1 MKKITLLVPLYN
13 EQEVL
18 PLFWQN
24 TQKVIKSIKD
34 FCFEYVFVN
43 DGSTDDTL
51 RLLKELAADNTNVKI
66 ITLAR
71 NFGKEAALTAGLTQ
85 AVKADATIVLDA
97 DLQDP
102 PELIIDFVEKFKQGY
117 DTIYA
122 CRQDRK
128 KDSFFKR
135 VSAAAFYRVY
145 NALAERPIPPDAGD
159 CRLISRRVAEAV
171 LALPERERFMKGLF
185 SWVGF
190 KTTSVPYVRPER
202 AAGKT
207 KWNYW
212 KLWNFALSGITASGS
227 LPLKLWTY
235 FGLALSVFAFTYAL
249 VVAGKKIFLGNPVSG
264 YSSLMVTILF
274 FSGVQLIS
282 LGVIGEYLSRIFVE
296 VKARPPYII
305 DEKINC
311 DD

>member
-24 TQKVIKSIKD
+24 TQKVIKSITD

>member
-1 MKKITLLVPLYN
+1 MKKIALLVPLYN

-18 PLFWQN
+18 PLFWQK
-24 TQKVIKSIKD
+24 TQQVIQSVED
-34 FCFEYVFVN
+34 FCFEYIFVN

-51 RLLKELAADNTNVKI
+51 RLLKDLADGNTPVKI
-66 ITLAR
+66 ISLAR
-71 NFGKEAALTAGLTQ
+71 NFGKEAALTAGLAQ
-85 AVKADATIVLDA
+85 AAKADATIVLDA

-122 CRQDRK
+122 CRKDRQ

-135 VSAAAFYRVY
+135 VSAGAFYRVY

-171 LALPERERFMKGLF
+171 LSLPERERFMKGLF

-190 KTTSVPYVRPER
+190 KTTSVAYVRPER

-235 FGLALSVFAFTYAL
+235 FGLALSVFAFIYAMI
-249 VVAGKKIFLGNPVSG
+249 VAGKKIFLGNPVSG

-282 LGVIGEYLSRIFVE
+282 LGVIGEYLGRIFVE
-296 VKARPPYII
+296 VKARPPYIV

>member
-1 MKKITLLVPLYN
+1 MKKIALLVPLYN

-18 PLFWQN
+18 PLFWQK
-24 TQKVIKSIKD
+24 TQQVIQSVED
-34 FCFEYVFVN
+34 FCFEYIFVN

-51 RLLKELAADNTNVKI
+51 RLLKDLADGNTPVKI
-66 ITLAR
+66 ISLAR
-71 NFGKEAALTAGLTQ
+71 NFGKEAALTAGLAQ
-85 AVKADATIVLDA
+85 AAKADATIVLDA

-122 CRQDRK
+122 CRKDRQ

-135 VSAAAFYRVY
+135 VSAGAFYRVY

-171 LALPERERFMKGLF
+171 LSLPERERFMKGLF

-190 KTTSVPYVRPER
+190 KTTSVAYVRPER

-235 FGLALSVFAFTYAL
+235 FGLALSVFAFIYAMI
-249 VVAGKKIFLGNPVSG
+249 VAGKKIFLGNPVSG

-296 VKARPPYII
+296 VKARPPYIV